1 MSLAPFAD
9 PAEPAPS
16 PRREARRRAFIGAA
30 SEVFAEKG
38 YAEAT
43 LDDVIA
49 RSGGSRQTLYAL
61 FGGKQGLFEALI
73 GEKCAAIFGRLMGE
87 QTSAQPLEAELAAF
101 GRGFLEVVTGAE
113 AIALYRLVIAE
124 APRIPEIAEA
134 FWKQGPGR
142 GRMLLAR
149 HLAKQ
154 AERAMLQIADP
165 EMAAS
170 RFLGMLVGQLQLQVV
185 LGLRD
190 PPKAAEIEIVVRG
203 AVTQF
208 LDGCR
213 MA

>member
-1 MSLAPFAD
+1 MSLAPVAN
-9 PAEPAPS
+9 PAEPVPS

-30 SEVFAEKG
+30 AEVFAEKG

-73 GEKCAAIFGRLMGE
+73 GEKCAAIFGRLLGE
-87 QTSAQPLEAELAAF
+87 QTAAQPLEAELAVF

-113 AIALYRLVIAE
+113 ATALYRLVIAE

-142 GRMLLAR
+142 GRMLLAKYLTK
-149 HLAKQ
+149 H
-154 AERAMLQIADP
+154 AERGVLRVADP

-170 RFLGMLVGQLQLQVV
+170 AFLGMLVGQLQLQVV

-190 PPKAAEIEIVVRG
+190 PPKSAEIETIVGV
-203 AVTQF
+203 AVTHF

-213 MA
+213 IL